1 VSASAAFT
9 VEYNVAVSGSDDPD
23 PANNAASATQTVNLQ
38 APPPPPATGGSGSSN
53 CFIAT
58 AAYGSFLEPEVMTL
72 RHFRDRW
79 LLTNAPGRVFVDW
92 YYRTSPP
99 IADTI
104 AANGKLRLAVRA
116 ALTPIVY
123 AIKHPGVTLGLLLI
137 GFVRLRW
144 ARLAGESIAA

>member
-9 VEYNVAVSGSDDPD
+9 VDYNVEVTGSDDPD

-38 APPPPPATGGSGSSN
+38 APPPPASGGSGSSN

-79 LLTNAPGRVFVDW
+79 LLTNAPGRAFVDW

-99 IADTI
+99 IADAI
-104 AANGKLRLAVRA
+104 AAHGTLRLTVRA

-123 AIKHPGVTLGLLLI
+123 AIKHPGITLGLLLI
-137 GFVRLRW
+137 GFIRLRW
-144 ARLAGESIAA
+144 APSVRGSMTA